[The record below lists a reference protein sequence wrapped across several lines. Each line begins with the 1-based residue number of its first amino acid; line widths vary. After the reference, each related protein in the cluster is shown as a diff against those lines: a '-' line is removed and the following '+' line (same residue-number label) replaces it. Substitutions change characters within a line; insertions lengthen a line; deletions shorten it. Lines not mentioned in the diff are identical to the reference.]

1 MDTNIIDT
9 LNRAK
14 GISDELK
21 SLLINVNAL
30 LKEASDIGL
39 YINLNKEQK
48 RTHNCIQTTLELRN
62 ATVNVE
68 FGQVE
73 VKIN

>member
-14 GISDELK
+14 NISDELR
-21 SLLINVNAL
+21 SLCYKLNDL

-39 YINLNKEQK
+39 YINLHKEQK
-48 RTHNCIQTTLELRN
+48 RNHNCIQTTLELKN
-62 ATVNVE
+62 ATVNIE
-68 FGQVE
+68 FGQFE